1 MYKIE
6 IYIRHAFPFLLDKGM
21 YWELWSL
28 YSYIVTTRLIGEVNY
43 NQLTD
48 EIIELIEASGHLK
61 LWGILNLR

>member
-1 MYKIE
+1 MAIDE
-6 IYIRHAFPFLLDKGM
+6 DLLQFVVEEVLGP
-21 YWELWSL
+21 LQGSSL

>member
-1 MYKIE
+1 MAIE
-6 IYIRHAFPFLLDKGM
+6 EDLLQSVVEEVLGPLKGS
-21 YWELWSL
+21 SL

-61 LWGILNLR
+61 LWDILNLR